1 MTPDTSTSPTDPSGP
16 TAADTPR
23 PDKPGG
29 AATHWLELLATL
41 RPKLTGRDARG
52 KRGSLRWLEAVIA
65 ERGGRAGTVR
75 NILYKD
81 LGSSDEKIRLFELLS
96 ELYEAVG
103 LEPPDVPEALSA
115 AAAKRLLGRDK
126 RLIFARFT
134 RDLAAGSVP
143 QLVVVGGPATGKGVL
158 LEQVRAHVTQSL
170 FVNLA
175 QDLAP
180 ALYTLVAAL
189 GLEPAYDRI
198 VAQLSPA
205 QPFAVQAAL
214 QSELRTLLADG
225 LNRVGRPLLVRAQA
239 DATLAGLPLR
249 DAESREV
256 ELSHW
261 LEPLLV
267 RLTIPYLAACSS
279 APATLSYKL
288 LRQPSRDEAR
298 SYLRQR
304 LPDANDS
311 QLEALLNRGGRSYGE
326 LSRLVLL
333 EMSRAGTQGEDR
345 LLNDPQLG
353 PLLRILAAL
362 SPETDPEIPV
372 PLLEKVTGKPLSALT
387 QAERALLEPLQG
399 DTVRPVLRTL
409 LPTEQS
415 DKTAHQSAFDY
426 YQSRHSPF
434 RLLYHAYHAGEYATL
449 VARIDRDPSNLALL
463 PGLWAEASRDGAS
476 RDGASRD
483 GGWPTPLRERLAVA
497 VVRYRAVLGD
507 YRHPEAQEALA
518 VLRGSSTPTTSA
530 WARVKQAEAH
540 IDAGRY
546 ADAEALVTD
555 LPPLEG
561 DARAEALLVDAALA
575 RWHGTYDRAAEAVAK
590 ALALPAAPLLE
601 SRARLWQGLVAKDA
615 GRFGEA
621 LRSLEQV
628 RDNPLLAGRARYQE
642 GDLLMRLG
650 RPGEGAERIEEG
662 LEQLADAAPAEER
675 ARIRARLG
683 TVLRRL
689 GRYDEA
695 AHHLYQALETAPDP
709 FTRARIASEAS
720 ILESARD
727 RPRQALR
734 LASEAEIVF
743 RASDARP
750 EEARYRYLRT
760 LYRLAV
766 AYWSWRSGQ
775 PYRPP
780 FRGGSVIA
788 EAKTILKRVLD
799 EVEQLAHNADRY
811 AALYL
816 DVCVTLSLMLPPRKA
831 LSLLASATTL
841 ESSYLRTVAQ
851 LASAEAHLRQDDAP
865 AAAACLATLRQLP
878 PEPGLH
884 AWKAGLDA
892 EMMLLLGQPD
902 VACEVIDEGLRLP
915 AAFRAQ
921 LGCVW
926 GQMLSERNYPELA
939 EEWLEPH
946 HYGPLGLPEALSLHF
961 ERHLDT
967 ETTATEQQ

>member
-1 MTPDTSTSPTDPSGP
+1 MTPDAATSPTDKNTP
-16 TAADTPR
+16 TAADTPHPKK
-23 PDKPGG
+23 PDE
-29 AATHWLELLATL
+29 AATHWLELLTAL
-41 RPKLTGRDARG
+41 RPHLTGRDARG

-96 ELYEAVG
+96 ELYEEAG
-103 LEPPDVPEALSA
+103 LPAPDVPSELSA

-158 LEQVRAHVTQSL
+158 LEQVRAHVADSL

-175 QDLAP
+175 HDLAP
-180 ALYTLVAAL
+180 ALFALVTAL
-189 GLEPAYDRI
+189 GLEPAYDRLL
-198 VAQLSPA
+198 AQLSPA

-214 QSELRTLLADG
+214 QDELRALLADG
-225 LNRVGRPLLVRAQA
+225 LNRAGRPLLVRAQA

-261 LEPLLV
+261 LEPLLD
-267 RLTIPYLAACSS
+267 RLRVPYLVACSS
-279 APATLSYKL
+279 APATLDYKF

-298 SYLRQR
+298 RYLRQR

-311 QLEALLNRGGRSYGE
+311 QLESLLNRGGRSYGE

-372 PLLEKVTGKPLSALT
+372 PLLEKVVGKSLSALT

-409 LPTEQS
+409 LPFEQS
-415 DKTAHQSAFDY
+415 DHSAHQVAFGY
-426 YQSRHSPF
+426 YQNQTQHTPF
-434 RLLYHAYHAGEYATL
+434 RTLYHAYHAGEYGTL
-449 VARIDRDPSNLALL
+449 VERIDRDPSTLALL
-463 PGLWAEASRDGAS
+463 PGLWAEAAHAD
-476 RDGASRD
+476 
-483 GGWPTPLRERLAVA
+483 GWPTTLRERLAVA

-507 YRHPEAQEALA
+507 YRHPEAQGALA
-518 VLRGSSTPTTSA
+518 YLSDAGTPTMSA
-530 WARVKQAEAH
+530 WAKVKQAEAH

-546 ADAEALVTD
+546 AEAEALVTD
-555 LPPLEG
+555 LPRLEG

-575 RWHGTYDRAAEAVAK
+575 RWHGTYDRAERLVAQ

-621 LRSLEQV
+621 LSSLERV

-650 RPGEGAERIEEG
+650 RPAEGATRIEAG

-675 ARIRARLG
+675 ARVRARLG

-689 GRYDEA
+689 GRYDDA
-695 AHHLYQALETAPDP
+695 ADHLYQALGTAPDP

-727 RPRQALR
+727 RPWQALR
-734 LASEAEIVF
+734 LASEAETVF
-743 RASDARP
+743 RHSDARP

-780 FRGGSVIA
+780 FRGGPVIA
-788 EAKTILKRVLD
+788 QAKTILKARPRRCRFARAERRPLRRTLPRRLCDAV
-799 EVEQLAHNADRY
+799 ADV
-811 AALYL
+811 AAAQSAIAVR
-816 DVCVTLSLMLPPRKA
+816 DGDHARKSLPPHRRPTRERRSA
-831 LSLLASATTL
+831 SPAGRRARRRRVSRDLAATTARTGVARL
-841 ESSYLRTVAQ
+841 EGRV
-851 LASAEAHLRQDDAP
+851 RRRD
-865 AAAACLATLRQLP
+865 AAAARSARRRLRGYRRGVAATRPVSDAARLGVGADAGRAKLSGVGREVARAPPLRPPRPARSTRTTFRTLP
-878 PEPGLH
+878 
-884 AWKAGLDA
+884 
-892 EMMLLLGQPD
+892 
-902 VACEVIDEGLRLP
+902 
-915 AAFRAQ
+915 
-921 LGCVW
+921 
-926 GQMLSERNYPELA
+926 
-939 EEWLEPH
+939 
-946 HYGPLGLPEALSLHF
+946 
-961 ERHLDT
+961 RHRGKHQ
-967 ETTATEQQ
+967 TAVTRPQIRQ

>member
-1 MTPDTSTSPTDPSGP
+1 M
-16 TAADTPR
+16 
-23 PDKPGG
+23 DK
-29 AATHWLELLATL
+29 TTYWLELLATL
-41 RPKLTGRDARG
+41 RPHLKGRDTRG
-52 KRGSLRWLEAVIA
+52 KKGSLRWLEAVIA
-65 ERGGRAGTVR
+65 ERGGRPGTVR

-96 ELYEAVG
+96 ELYEDAG
-103 LEPPDVPEALSA
+103 LSAPDAPSELSA

-134 RDLAAGSVP
+134 RDLAAGAVP

-158 LEQVRAHVTQSL
+158 LEQVRAHVDESL

-189 GLEPAYDRI
+189 GLEPTYERLL
-198 VAQLSPA
+198 AQLSPA

-214 QSELRTLLADG
+214 QDELRTLLADG
-225 LNRVGRPLLVRAQA
+225 LNQARLPLLVRAQA

-261 LEPLLV
+261 LEPLLT
-267 RLTIPYLAACSS
+267 RLRVPYLVACSS
-279 APATLSYKL
+279 APATLDYKL

-298 SYLRQR
+298 RYLRQR
-304 LPDANDS
+304 LPDASDP
-311 QLEALLNRGGRSYGE
+311 QLESLLNRGGRSYGE

-333 EMSRAGTQGEDR
+333 EISRAGTQGEDR
-345 LLNDPQLG
+345 LLSDPQLG

-362 SPETDPEIPV
+362 SPEADPEIPV
-372 PLLEKVTGKPLSALT
+372 PLLEKVVGKSLSALT

-409 LPTEQS
+409 LPFERS
-415 DKTAHQSAFDY
+415 DKTAHQVAFDH
-426 YQSRHSPF
+426 YQTQNTPF
-434 RLLYHAYHAGEYATL
+434 RTLYHAYHAGEYSTL
-449 VARIDRDPSNLALL
+449 VERIDRDPSNLALL
-463 PGLWAEASRDGAS
+463 PGLWAEASKAE
-476 RDGASRD
+476 
-483 GGWPTPLRERLAVA
+483 GWPTALREQLAVV

-507 YRHPEAQEALA
+507 YRHPEAQGALA
-518 VLRGSSTPTTSA
+518 YLSDSDTPTMSA
-530 WARVKQAEAH
+530 WAKVKQAEAH

-546 ADAEALVTD
+546 AEAEALVTD

-575 RWHGTYDRAAEAVAK
+575 RWHGTYERAERLVAQ

-621 LRSLEQV
+621 LSSLEQV

-650 RPGEGAERIEEG
+650 RPDEGARRIEAG

-675 ARIRARLG
+675 ARVRARLG

-689 GRYDEA
+689 GRYDDA
-695 AHHLYQALETAPDP
+695 AQHLYQALGTAPDP

-727 RPRQALR
+727 RPRQALK
-734 LASEAEIVF
+734 LASEAETVF
-743 RASDARP
+743 RNSDARP

-780 FRGGSVIA
+780 FRGGPVIA
-788 EAKTILKRVLD
+788 QAKTILKRVLD
-799 EVEQLAHNADRY
+799 DVGSLAQNADRY

-831 LSLLASATTL
+831 LSLLETATTL
-841 ESSYLRTVAQ
+841 ESPYLRTVAQ

-892 EMMLLLGQPD
+892 EMMLLLGQPG

-921 LGCVW
+921 LGWVW

-939 EEWLEPH
+939 ERWLEPH
-946 HYGPLGLPEALSLHF
+946 SYGPLGLPEALALHF
-961 ERHLDT
+961 EQHT
-967 ETTATEQQ
+967 SEQHTSEQHTSEQHPKGDSAPP